1 LPGLRTRFRRAS
13 RVLLGAVPLLGVV
26 AEKSGL
32 QPTGGAFARQLCNRL
47 ARELIF
53 AAGDAPF
60 WGKDAPGDVPVV
72 RFARLATVATAFAR
86 PCVLVGVAP
95 MLPPGLRNWASP

>member
-1 LPGLRTRFRRAS
+1 MGTDAP
-13 RVLLGAVPLLGVV
+13 LGVV
-26 AEKSGL
+26 AVKSGV
-32 QPTGGAFARQLCNRL
+32 QLEETAEVQVLSRL
-47 ARELIF
+47 ARELIL